1 MVEVFKTT
9 VERRKD
15 ADEICFLLL
24 DRFPTTK
31 INFDLYDCDKILRVE
46 GAEISVPEIQ
56 LLLHTSG
63 FGCEILE

>member
-9 VERRKD
+9 VERRED

-24 DRFPTTK
+24 HRFPANK

-46 GAEISVPEIQ
+46 GDHISIPEIE
-56 LLLHTSG
+56 LLVHASG